1 MKKCSPLK
9 AESYKLKAKKSL
21 GQNFLMDIRV
31 VRQILDIAAVGES
44 DRIFEIGPG
53 TGALTGP
60 LIDRGARVI
69 AAELD
74 HALVERLSVRFRES
88 ERLSLLEGNILD
100 MDMDALLAQSGFADR
115 GYKVVANIPYYITAP
130 IIRMLLSLRTRPE
143 RIVLMV
149 QEEVADRLAAPAG
162 KMSLLSL
169 LAQYYATVR
178 KELRV
183 PKESFEPV
191 PKVDSAVISLLPY
204 RQYDETED
212 RRIFRIARAGFAARR
227 KTLANNLSSSFRL
240 PRKGVESVLVDMGL
254 DTRIRAQEL
263 SVEEWIALVDRVEKL
278 ERLSGEV

>member
-1 MKKCSPLK
+1 MKTI
-9 AESYKLKAKKSL
+9 KAKKSL
-21 GQNFLMDIRV
+21 GQNFLTDTRV
-31 VRQILDIAAVGES
+31 VQQILDVATVGEG

-60 LIDRGARVI
+60 LIDRGAEVT

-74 HALVERLSVRFRES
+74 HELVKRLTKNFQKSDRFS
-88 ERLSLLEGNILD
+88 ILEGNILD
-100 MDMDALLAQSGFADR
+100 MDMDALLVQSGFADR

-130 IIRMLLSLRTRPE
+130 IIRMLLSLRARPE

-149 QEEVADRLAAPAG
+149 QEEVADRLSAPAG

-169 LAQYYATVR
+169 LAQYYASVR

-183 PKESFEPV
+183 PRESFEPV

-204 RQYDETED
+204 RPYDEAQD
-212 RRIFRIARAGFAARR
+212 RRIFRLARAGFAARR
-227 KTLANNLSSSFRL
+227 KTLANNLSSSLRL
-240 PRKGVESVLVDMGL
+240 PRKEVETVLADMEL

-263 SVEEWIALVDRVEKL
+263 SVEEWITLADRMEVL
-278 ERLSGEV
+278 EAISSAR